1 MAQNTTRKTKFVGEV
16 PFINALTG
24 EIEYMQVS
32 EIKEQDFNFYKLWMR
47 DFISTLELV
56 GNQKTKTCYWII
68 DNINRLNE
76 LTFTYRQIADNAGVS
91 LETVRVTMKV
101 LLETGFLRK
110 KNSGCYIVNPN
121 ILYKGK
127 RAGRL
132 NVLHTYLDAEKPP
145 EVSRQEKIQGL
156 RDAITKLQKQL
167 DKEID
172 LQLVDG
178 GNEEESGVASNG

>member
-1 MAQNTTRKTKFVGEV
+1 MAQNTTRKTKFVGEI

-32 EIKEQDFNFYKLWMR
+32 ETKEQDFNFYKLWMK

-56 GNQKTKTCYWII
+56 GNQKTRVCYWVI
-68 DNINRLNE
+68 DNINKLNE
-76 LTFTYRQIADNAGVS
+76 LTFTYRQIADKCGVS

-110 KNSGCYIVNPN
+110 KNSGCYIVNPD
-121 ILYKGK
+121 ILYKGA
-127 RAGRL
+127 RTGRL
-132 NVLHTYLDAEKPP
+132 NVLHTYLDANKPP

-156 RDAITKLQKQL
+156 RDSIEKLQKQL

-172 LQLVDG
+172 LQLVEG
-178 GNEEESGVASNG
+178 GIKEESAASNG